1 MNIDMEWLVKNDAC
15 EESRQ
20 EWKAD
25 NDNEHL
31 PMLKRLISHKYYLWA
46 NWLIVR
52 VMTRRQYLLYSA
64 FATECAAPAY
74 EKIHPNDDVI
84 RRCISAVRAVAEND
98 TKENRS
104 AAESARSA
112 AEYAARSAAEAA
124 EAAAEYA
131 AGSAESAEYAARSA
145 AEAAEYA
152 EYAESAEYAA
162 EYAAGS
168 AEFIKILEYG
178 ISLLEE

>member
-1 MNIDMEWLVKNDAC
+1 MIIDMEWLVKNDAC

-124 EAAAEYA
+124 E
-131 AGSAESAEYAARSA
+131 
-145 AEAAEYA
+145 YA